1 MQVERSCEDC
11 YKAEYMNAHIGDEF
25 QGTVVS
31 AVEFGLFI
39 ALPDTCEGLL
49 HTDNM
54 PDGEYVCDD
63 MVSLKNL
70 TNGMEYRVG
79 DPIRVKVINANVNS
93 GKIDFALADKD

>member
-1 MQVERSCEDC
+1 
-11 YKAEYMNAHIGDEF
+11 MNAHIGEEF

-54 PDGEYVCDD
+54 PVSYTHLDVYKRQPIYVAMRDGIVPNK
-63 MVSLKNL
+63 S
-70 TNGMEYRVG
+70 
-79 DPIRVKVINANVNS
+79 
-93 GKIDFALADKD
+93 

>member
-1 MQVERSCEDC
+1 M
-11 YKAEYMNAHIGDEF
+11 
-25 QGTVVS
+25 VS

-63 MVSLKNL
+63 MVSLKTF

-93 GKIDFALADKD
+93 GKIDFKLLTRTKICYIRKWRPAPSFFAIL